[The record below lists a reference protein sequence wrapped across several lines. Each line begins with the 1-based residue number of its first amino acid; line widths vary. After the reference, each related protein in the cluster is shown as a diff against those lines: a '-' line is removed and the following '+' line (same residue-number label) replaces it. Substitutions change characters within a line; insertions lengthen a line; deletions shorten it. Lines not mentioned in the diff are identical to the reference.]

1 MSMLFSTVNGSAL
14 PSAKSDIPSST
25 FYSTAFEQGI
35 KEQFLTSL
43 YRMSEYSLAKEYDPE
58 LNPYIPRKEAID
70 WAKNEGVNINFDYD
84 PTSDEMSLLV
94 ERKIAENDRQAI
106 LAAGTTG
113 AGRIAGR
120 MGVQFLGSI
129 LSPVDLPLMFLPIVG
144 SGAKA
149 VQATSVVSRIA
160 ARGLVTEEV
169 LAARGLAMKG
179 YTAAIIEG
187 TVGQAITEIPLM
199 ISNQQS
205 EIDYTGSDFVTNIAL
220 GGVFGAGINT
230 LRLGVNGIRNMQRR
244 LTPETQENMMA
255 GAQDDF
261 LRGRDIDPGRYVDLD
276 DEVGA
281 TKTLTNTVR
290 DYDAADAK
298 FKENYAT
305 LSPKQKDLYEFNKGN
320 KLVDGNGL
328 PVIVY
333 HGRTWQG
340 DQFDPTTL
348 GKNTGASSAK
358 EGFFFA
364 GSPKTSQYYILK
376 SEFQND
382 PRVSDIMDRMDVIQK
397 ELRENPNEANEILKS
412 EIEALGNEAADRLG
426 VDSVFREGG
435 NVSAFMVSMK
445 NPKIVDFN
453 GEFHRPQTY
462 KQVIAEAKA
471 AGHDGVVIRNTF
483 DGGPLDDIYVA
494 FDQNS
499 IKSAYEYRI
508 VREAN
513 NKVAS
518 NQQAIADYKA
528 REEKKAQARAQILQK
543 EIDDGKMVPQEQI
556 KPHRDQPDEAE
567 FAAMDEELDFLRGL
581 DLEEEDWNKMTGRM
595 ADTSIGTKPTM
606 LTHYSEKDFTSS
618 KGPMWFSF
626 TDKNDFMSKYTPDGE
641 IPNKQKVQIKL
652 SDLEDY
658 FYDPYDSIK
667 LNANIVY
674 GDEQFLKQIREL
686 VEEATDKEVGIITK
700 ENKIDFG
707 DDADEIAEETF
718 ADFQQLIIQDTSLQK
733 KLNSIFEDLGKR
745 NPKVLNKIQEGS
757 TIGVPDREAIFDKT
771 SQEFSESGFI
781 DDRPDTVPLSED
793 KFDPEWEKFA
803 DELMPDSKVRDKSGN
818 LIKLYHGGEKGIT
831 SFDQLKRPGSAY
843 KQNSL
848 HSEGIWFTPNKGE
861 KGVQEDEF
869 MSSYASTYALN
880 YPEGEIYEVYVNITN
895 PKKIGQEEANYL
907 TLDELVAQGYDGAY
921 TIDTGFWIATDPK
934 QIQFVPKDTFPSK
947 QPTKSE
953 WDSRAEKLRMFSN
966 DLTFD
971 QWHKLTNTPLFGGK
985 YETSTDLLVE
995 GFRLYMPDIA
1005 KAFDTL
1011 LEIDPTL
1018 NEIPVRFDKDLMTNE
1033 NAWGLYDASIDTIT
1047 LNGSSSPKTFL
1058 HELVHGSA
1066 VRRFRKDLSSTMGSV
1081 RTTVLKGDNY
1091 LKSLIDYSKK
1101 TKNKPMAKLVQAYEL
1116 AVKKFETDYDGNLR
1130 KYLNGNDEVFFK
1142 ELEVPFY
1149 GLLNFDEFIAEGL
1162 TNRTFQLFLQS
1173 IPAVKGSPK
1182 TLLESFVD
1190 TFREFFFMKTT
1201 WEGQKG
1207 TTTLLDEVLQDYSE
1221 MVKQGIRKPTDYLKS
1236 VQKMSSADVNAPL
1249 LQKVSNCLLL

>member
-25 FYSTAFEQGI
+25 FYSTAFEQGM
-35 KEQFLTSL
+35 KESMLTSL

-94 ERKIAENDRQAI
+94 ERKREENDRQAI

-113 AGRIAGR
+113 GGRIAGS

-129 LSPVDLPLMFLPIVG
+129 LNPVDLPLMFLPIVG

-149 VQATSVVSRIA
+149 AQATSAVSRIV

-205 EIDYTGSDFVTNIAL
+205 KIDYTGSDFVTNIAL
-220 GGVFGAGINT
+220 AGVFGAGINT
-230 LRLGVNGIRNMQRR
+230 LRLGVNGILNMQRR

-276 DEVGA
+276 DEVGMN
-281 TKTLTNTVR
+281 KTLTNTVR

-382 PRVSDIMDRMDVIQK
+382 PRVSDIMDKMDAIQK

-412 EIEALGNEAADRLG
+412 EIKALGNEAADRLG

-595 ADTSIGTKPTM
+595 ADTGSKPPTK
-606 LTHYSEKDFTSS
+606 SEFT
-618 KGPMWFSF
+618 
-626 TDKNDFMSKYTPDGE
+626 
-641 IPNKQKVQIKL
+641 
-652 SDLEDY
+652 
-658 FYDPYDSIK
+658 
-667 LNANIVY
+667 
-674 GDEQFLKQIREL
+674 
-686 VEEATDKEVGIITK
+686 
-700 ENKIDFG
+700 
-707 DDADEIAEETF
+707 
-718 ADFQQLIIQDTSLQK
+718 
-733 KLNSIFEDLGKR
+733 
-745 NPKVLNKIQEGS
+745 
-757 TIGVPDREAIFDKT
+757 
-771 SQEFSESGFI
+771 
-781 DDRPDTVPLSED
+781 
-793 KFDPEWEKFA
+793 
-803 DELMPDSKVRDKSGN
+803 DELMPDSKVRDNSGN

-953 WDSRAEKLRMFSN
+953 WDSRAEKLRMFTN

-1018 NEIPVRFDKDLMTNE
+1018 NEIPVRFNKDLMTNE

-1130 KYLNGNDEVFFK
+1130 KYLNGNDEVFFN